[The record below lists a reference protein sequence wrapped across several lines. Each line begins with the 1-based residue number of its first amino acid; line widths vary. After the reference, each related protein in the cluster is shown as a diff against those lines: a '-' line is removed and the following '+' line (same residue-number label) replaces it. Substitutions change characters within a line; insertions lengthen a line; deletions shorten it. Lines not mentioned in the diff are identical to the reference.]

1 MSKYELTEE
10 FCELNGKRIYRI
22 RALVDFGVVS
32 KGDLGGFVESELNLD
47 QRGFAWVSG
56 DAKIFGDAWI
66 SGDAR
71 VFGSAC
77 VSGDAQIF
85 GSAWISG
92 SARISGDAR
101 VYGDASVS
109 GDAHLICGNFLK
121 SPLYIEGS
129 RFAITVNSL
138 DCIFVGCT
146 SMSLCDW
153 RTKHLR
159 LANNYHFSLQEKK
172 EYLFYL
178 NMIEE
183 YFKL

>member
-10 FCELNGKRIYRI
+10 VLELSEKRLYRI
-22 RALVDFGVVS
+22 RALVDFEAVS

-47 QRGFAWVSG
+47 QRGTAWIS
-56 DAKIFGDAWI
+56 DNAKI

-71 VFGSAC
+71 VSGNAQ
-77 VSGDAQIF
+77 VSGDALV
-85 GSAWISG
+85 SG
-92 SARISGDAR
+92 YAQVSGYALVSGDAR
-101 VYGDASVS
+101 
-109 GDAHLICGNFLK
+109 LICGNFLK

-153 RTKHLR
+153 RAKHQH
-159 LANNYHFSLQEKK
+159 LAKK
-172 EYLFYL
+172 YNFTLDEIQEYLLYL